1 MMPTLDFALVQAG
14 LARHEIDWLYGI
26 NLSRALTLAV
36 KNNSGLYA
44 TISTG
49 RVQGPTLKFLEDR
62 EKAINNF
69 VPTPYWTIKAKI
81 NIKGAVFDF
90 DYEKILE
97 NKLEATAV
105 MDSCKTREGIIE
117 KVDVKEFGQNPPFP
131 FDLGALQGEAYKI
144 FRYTPMRTS
153 SIAQHLYIN
162 ALISY
167 PRTSSQKLPPS
178 IGYTQILR
186 KLGKAPSYSKQ
197 AAKLLSKPNLKP
209 HEGEKADSA
218 HPAIYPTG
226 NLPEKP
232 LGVPERNILDLVV
245 RRFLAVFGD
254 PAIRQTLQVTVDI
267 NGNRF
272 GFSATRTLSEGWLEF
287 YKPYAEFKD
296 AAFPAVMEG
305 QLVEVKRVVLK
316 DNFTKPPARYN
327 PRSLLMKMEK
337 EEIGTKATRAGIIQ
351 TLFERKYLS
360 GTTNLAVS
368 DLGSGVIEI
377 LEKFC
382 PTVISPELTR
392 HLEVE
397 MNQIQEGTQTQQAVL
412 QSAVEILKPVISE
425 LKGKPIS
432 YRFTIK
438 RWRCSRLAWKKK
450 LLAPAPNAETVN
462 W

>member
-1 MMPTLDFALVQAG
+1 M
-14 LARHEIDWLYGI
+14 
-26 NLSRALTLAV
+26 
-36 KNNSGLYA
+36 
-44 TISTG
+44 
-49 RVQGPTLKFLEDR
+49 
-62 EKAINNF
+62 
-69 VPTPYWTIKAKI
+69 
-81 NIKGAVFDF
+81 
-90 DYEKILE
+90 
-97 NKLEATAV
+97 
-105 MDSCKTREGIIE
+105 
-117 KVDVKEFGQNPPFP
+117 
-131 FDLGALQGEAYKI
+131 
-144 FRYTPMRTS
+144 
-153 SIAQHLYIN
+153 
-162 ALISY
+162 
-167 PRTSSQKLPPS
+167 
-178 IGYTQILR
+178 
-186 KLGKAPSYSKQ
+186 
-197 AAKLLSKPNLKP
+197 
-209 HEGEKADSA
+209 
-218 HPAIYPTG
+218 
-226 NLPEKP
+226 
-232 LGVPERNILDLVV
+232 

-254 PAIRQTLQVTVDI
+254 PAIRQTLQVNVDI

-272 GFSATRTLSEGWLEF
+272 VFSATRTLSEGWLEF

-296 AAFPAVMEG
+296 ATFPTVMEG

-425 LKGKPIS
+425 LKGKPVG

-438 RWRCSRLAWKKK
+438 RGFAASSCRRKNCWRLPKMWRRQTGDFAFKENRKTFRWLHQ
-450 LLAPAPNAETVN
+450 LLQK
-462 W
+462 

>member
-1 MMPTLDFALVQAG
+1 MKPTGTVTSLLFQRLATCTRLQAKKKPAEITQFLIINGFQGIWLSVELQKFGFGLKSSLNWQKTLTSFIDACDFDIEGSIIGYCILKYACGSKEQSAKRMKYSTLTKEELEQSYANMMPTLDFALVQAG

-81 NIKGAVFDF
+81 NIKDTVYEF

-131 FDLGALQGEAYKI
+131 FDLGALQSEAYKI

-186 KLGKAPSYSKQ
+186 KLSKTPAYSKQ
-197 AAKLLSKPNLKP
+197 ASKLLSKPTLKP
-209 HEGEKADSA
+209 NEGEKADSA

-232 LGVPERNILDLVV
+232 LGVPERNVLDLGC
-245 RRFLAVFGD
+245 AKIFGCF
-254 PAIRQTLQVTVDI
+254 R
-267 NGNRF
+267 
-272 GFSATRTLSEGWLEF
+272 
-287 YKPYAEFKD
+287 
-296 AAFPAVMEG
+296 
-305 QLVEVKRVVLK
+305 
-316 DNFTKPPARYN
+316 
-327 PRSLLMKMEK
+327 
-337 EEIGTKATRAGIIQ
+337 
-351 TLFERKYLS
+351 
-360 GTTNLAVS
+360 
-368 DLGSGVIEI
+368 
-377 LEKFC
+377 
-382 PTVISPELTR
+382 
-392 HLEVE
+392 
-397 MNQIQEGTQTQQAVL
+397 
-412 QSAVEILKPVISE
+412 
-425 LKGKPIS
+425 
-432 YRFTIK
+432 
-438 RWRCSRLAWKKK
+438 
-450 LLAPAPNAETVN
+450 
-462 W
+462 